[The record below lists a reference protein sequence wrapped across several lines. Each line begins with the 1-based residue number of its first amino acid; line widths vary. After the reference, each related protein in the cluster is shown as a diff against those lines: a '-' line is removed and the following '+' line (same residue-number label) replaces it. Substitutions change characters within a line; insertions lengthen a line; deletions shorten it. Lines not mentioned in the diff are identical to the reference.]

1 MFHFVSSDV
10 GIGLRIPGA
19 RLSPTQGIDG
29 SFSALLY
36 SPSPLRGADQ
46 RETQKYLSSAQQP
59 HQVRPYWVG
68 DSTSQHNSIT
78 NSEAAAIG
86 YPRLRLFASRK
97 SSPPPAPNK
106 HLTPPRVASRRSAK
120 HCSSPAIRLPGTC
133 GDMHGGDLNVWPVF
147 GPNPKLC
154 GLG

>member
-36 SPSPLRGADQ
+36 SPSPLRGQ
-46 RETQKYLSSAQQP
+46 IRRGPRNISPVHSSHIKYGHIGWGIRHPNTIQLP
-59 HQVRPYWVG
+59 
-68 DSTSQHNSIT
+68 T
-78 NSEAAAIG
+78 AIG

-120 HCSSPAIRLPGTC
+120 HCSSPAIRLPGAC
-133 GDMHGGDLNVWPVF
+133 GDMYGGDLNVWPVF